1 LEFTNLFL
9 KEKNIQSIHDAL
21 EVTLD
26 SYLSTNPENAIQQKE
41 ITEIFTLIGE
51 HLVMLEMLAADVPQ
65 VK

>member
-21 EVTLD
+21 KITLD
-26 SYLSTNPENAIQQKE
+26 SYLSANPENAIQQKE